1 MKVYTGKV
9 VPILRALDSLFKL
22 SEAFAG
28 MDMSYT
34 PEMQAVALSI
44 PCFREPGSASLILE
58 KTPIFIM

>member
-34 PEMQAVALSI
+34 TEMQAVALSI
-44 PCFREPGSASLILE
+44 PCFRELGSASLILE